1 MPILFRIEYAGV
13 FNVHDRIAVELLPAQ
28 IDFDRRIEIILPEPR
43 VGAADRHAGNT
54 QPPVEIEGRK
64 IFAIELLELN
74 IGFADQSMFLGTS
87 VTSTEYKSTS
97 IRGRIDSSGAGRPSR
112 AAL

>member
-1 MPILFRIEYAGV
+1 TIGRKPPAFIKEKRALFRNPRKYGVMPILFRIEYAGV

-54 QPPVEIEGRK
+54 QPPVEIKGRK
-64 IFAIELLELN
+64 IFAIELLERT
-74 IGFADQSMFLGTS
+74 IGLADRSMFPGH
-87 VTSTEYKSTS
+87 
-97 IRGRIDSSGAGRPSR
+97 P
-112 AAL
+112 